1 MGIILTL
8 SRADCSGI
16 QRQSSPGALN
26 ELRRMASLLFLITLF
41 SLSTSLQAAAPN
53 GLKILESRCQS
64 CHNLTGPAP
73 DTLAA
78 LWSRKGPDLFYA
90 ASKYRQAWLEQW
102 LQAPKRI
109 RPAGMFY
116 GNHLKENEEH
126 DQIDES
132 TLSPHVSLSAKEAK
146 AVAKLLMTFKTN
158 SKLIN
163 PGEYK
168 DGGISLQLGD
178 LLFEKFRGCI
188 GCHRTSPEFGGLS
201 GPEVY
206 TVAKRLQND
215 YMISYMRDPQAW
227 DPLIF
232 MPNKHLK
239 EVDLQKFVR
248 YFNAL
253 SKEDFDEDDEDDDD
267 DSEDNQ

>member
-1 MGIILTL
+1 MATILT
-8 SRADCSGI
+8 S
-16 QRQSSPGALN
+16 N
-26 ELRRMASLLFLITLF
+26 EKCYWDATPKIPHSIHQVAYAFLLITLLIF
-41 SLSTSLQAAAPN
+41 TPPLKAVTPD
-53 GLKILESRCQS
+53 GLNILKSRCQS
-64 CHNLTGPAP
+64 CHNLNGPAP
-73 DTLAA
+73 DTLSA
-78 LWSRKGPDLFYA
+78 LWARKGPDLFYA
-90 ASKYRQAWLEQW
+90 ASKYRQKWLKAWLQT
-102 LQAPKRI
+102 PKQI
-109 RPAGMFY
+109 RPGGMFY
-116 GNHLKENEEH
+116 GNHLKPNEAH

-132 TLSPHVSLSAKEAK
+132 TLTTHIALPPKEAE
-146 AVAKLLMTFKTN
+146 AVAKSLMTFKKN
-158 SKLIN
+158 AELIN

-168 DGGISLQLGD
+168 AGGISLQLGD

-206 TVAKRLQND
+206 TAAKRLQND

-239 EVDLQKFVR
+239 EIDLQKFVR

-253 SKEDFDEDDEDDDD
+253 SKEDFDEDD
-267 DSEDNQ
+267 DSEDDL